1 MRRKQGVV
9 SGEAYMKRDARQTRS
24 EKKAAKKAGLQE
36 ADDAALSVVM
46 QEGSEND
53 WGESCKNADDLVR
66 QYTWLGT
73 NGIETAAMTLAH
85 TIDAKPVPTFI
96 RPDAVPDY
104 QFYRASYTNVLI
116 ERCRQADIPCVSI
129 PTLTDDDLE
138 GWLINLRVFYLPG
151 LMHDDPAESQLIQ
164 NRGGGSRRRGS
175 WGFEASRALASPR
188 RGARRAKSSARGWPT
203 CTSWRRGPSRTAT
216 SSPPTCS
223 SR

>member
-1 MRRKQGVV
+1 
-9 SGEAYMKRDARQTRS
+9 
-24 EKKAAKKAGLQE
+24 
-36 ADDAALSVVM
+36 M

-73 NGIETAAMTLAH
+73 NGIETVAMTLDH

-138 GWLINLRVFYLPG
+138 GWLITLRVFYLPG

-164 NRGGGSRRRGS
+164 NRGGGRGRS
-175 WGFEASRALASPR
+175 LDATL
-188 RGARRAKSSARGWPT
+188 ARRAMLKRAILSAQQPFEEGWTAEETAFSARCLQALGMCGFMT
-203 CTSWRRGPSRTAT
+203 DAKEDLHFLCRGCAQTRHTELLERYNLHTTAGED
-216 SSPPTCS
+216 TCS
-223 SR
+223 SNDCTDATTE